1 MMNRLIKRFS
11 LHALVVWGI
20 AIAAS
25 AAVFSRDLAFG
36 VFVGGLLG
44 LLNVRGLSRGIT
56 GLDRNNP
63 HPARLFF
70 GGAFRL
76 FILFTAIVLI
86 AMTRKVDLVGFLVGF
101 TLVVFVVV
109 VEGAR
114 EMRLIIK
121 DEEGELSVNKGHEG
135 VNEGQGEDR

>member
-11 LHALVVWGI
+11 LHALVVCGI

-25 AAVFSRDLAFG
+25 AALFSRDLAFG

-44 LLNVRGLSRGIT
+44 LLNVRGLARGIT
-56 GLDRNNP
+56 GLDINNP
-63 HPARLFF
+63 RPVRLFF

-76 FILFTAIVLI
+76 FMLFTAIVLI
-86 AMTRKVDLVGFLVGF
+86 AMTKKVDLVGLLVGF
-101 TLVVFVVV
+101 SVVVFVVV
-109 VEGAR
+109 IEGMR

-121 DEEGELSVNKGHEG
+121 DEQGEL
-135 VNEGQGEDR
+135 

>member
-44 LLNVRGLSRGIT
+44 LLNVRGLARGIT

-63 HPARLFF
+63 HPGRLFF

-76 FILFTAIVLI
+76 LMLFTAIVLI
-86 AMTRKVDLVGFLVGF
+86 AMTKKVDLVGFLVGF
-101 TLVVFVVV
+101 SVVVFVVII
-109 VEGAR
+109 EGAR
-114 EMRLIIK
+114 EMRLIVK
-121 DEEGELSVNKGHEG
+121 EE
-135 VNEGQGEDR
+135 QGEDL